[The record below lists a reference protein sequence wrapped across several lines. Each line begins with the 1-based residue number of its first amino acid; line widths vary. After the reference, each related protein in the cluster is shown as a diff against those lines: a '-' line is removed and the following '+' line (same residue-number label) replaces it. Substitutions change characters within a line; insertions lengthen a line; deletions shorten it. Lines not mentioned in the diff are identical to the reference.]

1 MHNHAITIANTTI
14 HQDEHGRYCLNDL
27 HKAAGGQ
34 EKHRPAQWL
43 RSQQTK
49 ELIEEISSV
58 GIRALVSINGGKA
71 RGSYGSREL
80 VYCYAMW
87 ISPMFHLKVI
97 QTYDALVTGNLA
109 RPEPQTL
116 ALATQVGQLTDRV
129 KALTEALHAQDQ
141 RFIGLQGQMIGS
153 QKGHIRSLGVIAQLQ
168 KRHEAEDIRRT
179 IIYMKARG
187 DSNAEIMRVTGKC
200 SNYIRQRVFIAR
212 RDGVLPAIP
221 AEATPQGELNL
232 GGAA

>member
-1 MHNHAITIANTTI
+1 
-14 HQDEHGRYCLNDL
+14 
-27 HKAAGGQ
+27 
-34 EKHRPAQWL
+34 
-43 RSQQTK
+43 
-49 ELIEEISSV
+49 V
-58 GIRALVSINGGKA
+58 
-71 RGSYGSREL
+71 
-80 VYCYAMW
+80 
-87 ISPMFHLKVI
+87 
-97 QTYDALVTGNLA
+97 
-109 RPEPQTL
+109 
-116 ALATQVGQLTDRV
+116 
-129 KALTEALHAQDQ
+129 QDQ